1 MSDVLDRVR
10 GKVVYAEDILE
21 LFYAASIG
29 QDKLFIKI
37 VEDIIED
44 APAADVAEEKH
55 GRKVESAISNTGLMC
70 TACFSDIDRD
80 AVFCKYC
87 GAKMDDRKS

>member
-1 MSDVLDRVR
+1 MSDALDRVR

-37 VEDIIED
+37 VEDIVED
-44 APAADVAEEKH
+44 APAADVAEDYEK
-55 GRKVESAISNTGLMC
+55 R
-70 TACFSDIDRD
+70 
-80 AVFCKYC
+80 
-87 GAKMDDRKS
+87 